1 MTSRVLY
8 IDAFA
13 GIAGDMLT
21 AALIDLGAPLDQI
34 RDGLLALPLRGYAL
48 EAVATTRG
56 PFAATRFIVSPVE
69 APASALRPAAP
80 ALPEQDDGHSHSH
93 GHGHS
98 HSHAHRHDHGHA
110 HIQLDPWPDQPHRDW
125 REIREMIAQSALPG
139 RVRQRALATFSR
151 LAAAEARVHGV
162 PVEEVAFHE
171 VGAVDS
177 IVDIVGA
184 CLAMELLQIDRLVS
198 GPLPMG
204 SGMIHTAHGATPLPA
219 PATLQVLV
227 GFPVVPGPPGREH
240 VTPTGAAL
248 VAALAE
254 PGPMPA
260 MTVLGVGH
268 GAGTRDPADLPNVV
282 RVVLGAERVA
292 DSPTRVVVIEAQMDD
307 LSGEHLPPL
316 LEALLEAGALD
327 AYATHTLMKKGRPG
341 LLVSALATPPLADAV
356 TRALLRHGSTFGA
369 RRYSTERQVLD
380 RAHVAVETPWGSV
393 RVKTGRLDG
402 ALVHASPEH
411 EDVAAL
417 ARSAGVPVPVVHA
430 AALRAYDGAV
440 TEDP

>member
-1 MTSRVLY
+1 MIGRVLY
-8 IDAFA
+8 IDPFA

-21 AALIDLGAPLDQI
+21 AALIDLGAPLDRI
-34 RDGLLALPLRGYAL
+34 REGLSALPLRGYNL
-48 EAVATTRG
+48 EARKTTRG
-56 PFAATRFIVSPVE
+56 PFAATRFIVSPV
-69 APASALRPAAP
+69 AAP
-80 ALPEQDDGHSHSH
+80 SSEIRAPEADPGHSHSH
-93 GHGHS
+93 GHDHG
-98 HSHAHRHDHGHA
+98 HSHAHSHA
-110 HIQLDPWPDQPHRDW
+110 HILIDPWPDQPHRAW
-125 REIREMIAQSALPG
+125 RDIRQMIQQSALPA
-139 RVRQRALATFSR
+139 RAQARALAAFSR
-151 LAAAEARVHGV
+151 LADAEAHVHGV

-184 CLAMELLQIDRLVS
+184 CLALELLGVDRLVS

-204 SGMIHTAHGATPLPA
+204 SGMIQTAHGATPLPA

-268 GAGTRDPADLPNVV
+268 GAGTRDPPDLPNVV
-282 RVVLGAERVA
+282 RVVLGTERRP
-292 DSPTRVVVIEAQMDD
+292 DSPEAVLVIEAQMDD

-316 LEALLEAGALD
+316 LDALLEAGALD
-327 AYATHTLMKKGRPG
+327 AYASPVLMKKGRTG
-341 LLVSALATPPLADAV
+341 LLVTALATPPMADAV
-356 TRALLRHGSTFGA
+356 QRALLRHGSTFGA
-369 RRYSTERQVLD
+369 RRHRADRQVLD
-380 RAHVAVETPWGSV
+380 RAHVTVKTPWGSV

-402 ALVHASPEH
+402 ELVQASPEY

-417 ARSAGVPVPVVHA
+417 ARAAGVPAPTVHA
-430 AALRAYDGAV
+430 AALRAYDGGR